1 MTMFVVTHKRL
12 FEEFP
17 IGYKKMLVGPLTN
30 DVSNEYSDYLKDNM
44 GGENIASKN
53 KNYCELT
60 ALYWIYRNSSAKYV
74 GISHYRRFF
83 IMGHVLREY

>member
-44 GGENIASKN
+44 GGEYS
-53 KNYCELT
+53 L
-60 ALYWIYRNSSAKYV
+60 
-74 GISHYRRFF
+74 
-83 IMGHVLREY
+83 